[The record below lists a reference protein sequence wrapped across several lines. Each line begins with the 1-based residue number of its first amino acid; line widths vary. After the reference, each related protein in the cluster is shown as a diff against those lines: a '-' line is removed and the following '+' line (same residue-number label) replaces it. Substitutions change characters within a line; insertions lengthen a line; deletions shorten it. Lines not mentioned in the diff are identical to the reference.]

1 MEHGEASMKHVKGKD
16 GSIAPL
22 PREGVLLAW
31 HVCFQQLGR
40 CHVTALMFGRAK
52 EQSGETDFVFSPAV
66 GALSLHSTTG
76 K

>member
-1 MEHGEASMKHVKGKD
+1 M
-16 GSIAPL
+16 
-22 PREGVLLAW
+22 
-31 HVCFQQLGR
+31 
-40 CHVTALMFGRAK
+40 TALMFGRAK